1 MGKGIINLR
10 KETNQTFLV
19 RIQLTAQG
27 QNCKVQHKGAI
38 QELAKRTWYERV
50 HNARFDF
57 AVLLEGADARL
68 CTCV

>member
-38 QELAKRTWYERV
+38 QELAKRTWDERC
-50 HNARFDF
+50 AQS
-57 AVLLEGADARL
+57 AL
-68 CTCV
+68 